1 MKSSRGRWAQLG
13 DLPGGEAGG
22 PGGPGAEAPRFG
34 DGYGSSLGLSKDNKT
49 SLP

>member
-13 DLPGGEAGG
+13 GLPGGEAGG
-22 PGGPGAEAPRFG
+22 PGRPGAEATRFG
-34 DGYGSSLGLSKDNKT
+34 DGIGDSLGLSNDNKT